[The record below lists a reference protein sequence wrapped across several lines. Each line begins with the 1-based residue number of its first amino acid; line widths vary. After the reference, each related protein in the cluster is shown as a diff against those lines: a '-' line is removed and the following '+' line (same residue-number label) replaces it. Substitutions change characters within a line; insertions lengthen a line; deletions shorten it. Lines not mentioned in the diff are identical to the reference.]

1 MLTAAGVALIARRAP
16 PAGRHAVLAYAA
28 AFAVLVALRAFGAG
42 LFKDLKE
49 IEFVGPLVALAT
61 GAVIEDLAGRGRGGR
76 WAAALLAIGLIAFG
90 LGRWRWYL
98 ITHTPLVG
106 LG

>member
-1 MLTAAGVALIARRAP
+1 MLAGIALIARRAP

-28 AFAVLVALRAFGAG
+28 AFALLAALRAFGAG

-49 IEFVGPLVALAT
+49 IEFAGPLVAVAT
-61 GAVIEDLAGRGRGGR
+61 GAVLEEIAGRGRAGR
-76 WAAALLAIGLIAFG
+76 WAAAMVAAGLIAFG
-90 LGRWRWYL
+90 LGRSFEYL
-98 ITHTPLVG
+98 AAHTALVG